1 MTVKELINYTAKLLE
16 EEDVCMLLSDKAPK
30 NSEYA
35 SSTLELLKRCLDVI
49 TDEIACEFYPVKAI
63 QTFNVTDQK
72 IYYKDFSS
80 VPIKI
85 LEVRGEN
92 NEKCPY
98 RLISDHFTV
107 SNGKKSVLY
116 EYKPKPQ
123 DFNEDA
129 LFSNSVIGENVLSW
143 GMASEFCFARGRYSE
158 SEKWREKFLSGL
170 QSRIFER
177 ETKRIPQRR
186 WY

>member
-107 SNGKKSVLY
+107 LNGKCAFFKLG
-116 EYKPKPQ
+116 
-123 DFNEDA
+123 N
-129 LFSNSVIGENVLSW
+129 W
-143 GMASEFCFARGRYSE
+143 
-158 SEKWREKFLSGL
+158 
-170 QSRIFER
+170 
-177 ETKRIPQRR
+177 
-186 WY
+186 

>member
-107 SNGKKSVLY
+107 SNGKKTVLY
-116 EYKPKPQ
+116 LNGEAVATGDNAVVPMPPRRRTPIAIGSTSAGGAGYGFDGMISKFQ
-123 DFNEDA
+123 LYDRA
-129 LFSNSVIGENVLSW
+129 LTADEIADME
-143 GMASEFCFARGRYSE
+143 
-158 SEKWREKFLSGL
+158 
-170 QSRIFER
+170 
-177 ETKRIPQRR
+177 
-186 WY
+186 